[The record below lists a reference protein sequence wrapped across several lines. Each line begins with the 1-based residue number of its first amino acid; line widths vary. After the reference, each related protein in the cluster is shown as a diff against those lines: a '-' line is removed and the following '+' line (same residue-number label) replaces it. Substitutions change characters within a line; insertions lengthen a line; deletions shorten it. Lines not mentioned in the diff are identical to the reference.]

1 MVSRET
7 VMLRRR
13 MEKEVLQ
20 YHLVLST
27 KFMIKVV
34 NVKSSLFKSDASS
47 ATEPF
52 RMSALCSD
60 EGLTF

>member
-1 MVSRET
+1 
-7 VMLRRR
+7 MLRGR

-34 NVKSSLFKSDASS
+34 TVKSSLFKSDVSS

-52 RMSALCSD
+52 RTLALCSD
-60 EGLTF
+60 EGLTL

>member
-1 MVSRET
+1 
-7 VMLRRR
+7 MLR

-34 NVKSSLFKSDASS
+34 SVKSSLFKSDASS
-47 ATEPF
+47 ATESS
-52 RMSALCSD
+52 RTSALCSD

>member
-1 MVSRET
+1 
-7 VMLRRR
+7 MLRRR

-34 NVKSSLFKSDASS
+34 TVKSSLFKSDVSS
-47 ATEPF
+47 AAEPF
-52 RMSALCSD
+52 RTSALCSD
-60 EGLTF
+60 EGLTL

>member
-1 MVSRET
+1 
-7 VMLRRR
+7 MLRRR

-34 NVKSSLFKSDASS
+34 KAVKSSLFKSDVSS

-52 RMSALCSD
+52 RTSALCSD
-60 EGLTF
+60 EGLTL